1 VCLVLFIVY
10 VCTALLFLGVIKDN
24 NNDPHNAKPSDLALL
39 SVYQLLL
46 MVPSFTT
53 PFMVP
58 VV

>member
-1 VCLVLFIVY
+1 VLFIVY
-10 VCTALLFLGVIKDN
+10 VCTALLSLGVIKDN

-39 SVYQLLL
+39 RVYQLLL